1 MDKIQLIHELGTA
14 NNRIAELESTLA
26 DALRHWQHGIGSLN
40 NKWRIR
46 MGEILG
52 DAEGLAEEAARAAI
66 ADFEKKK
73 TT

>member
-14 NNRIAELESTLA
+14 NNRIAELEATLA
-26 DALRHWQHGIGSLN
+26 DALRHWQQGIGELN

-52 DAEGLAEEAARAAI
+52 DAEGLAEEAAL